1 MYMLLIDLILVQN
14 KYVQQQGQFL
24 LSSAFI
30 HLSLCYIHLIN
41 GIPSDVLLQITLL
54 TAMHTYMYN
63 GSNQSNDER

>member
-30 HLSLCYIHLIN
+30 HLSVTISI
-41 GIPSDVLLQITLL
+41 
-54 TAMHTYMYN
+54 
-63 GSNQSNDER
+63 